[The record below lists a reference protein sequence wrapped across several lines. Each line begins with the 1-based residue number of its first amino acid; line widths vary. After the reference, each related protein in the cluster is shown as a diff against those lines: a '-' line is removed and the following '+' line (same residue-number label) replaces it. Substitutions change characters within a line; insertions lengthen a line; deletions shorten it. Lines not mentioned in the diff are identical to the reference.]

1 MHCFNS
7 ITVQLRPWQ
16 CDYSTI
22 IQSCFNSITVQLR
35 LLVSQSS
42 KKQNSGFNSITVQL
56 RPGSQYQ
63 TVAINQFQ
71 FHNGTIKTLQ
81 FVYPVIIFICF
92 NSITVQLRQKNLS
105 IKQNQKL
112 SFNSITVQLR
122 PIKYSKKTSNNKQVI
137 Q

>member
-1 MHCFNS
+1 MHC
-7 ITVQLRPWQ
+7 
-16 CDYSTI
+16 
-22 IQSCFNSITVQLR
+22 
-35 LLVSQSS
+35 
-42 KKQNSGFNSITVQL
+42 FNSITVQL

-71 FHNGTIKTLQ
+71 FHNGTIKTNVAIRFHSRL
-81 FVYPVIIFICF
+81 
-92 NSITVQLRQKNLS
+92 
-105 IKQNQKL
+105 L